1 MIVYKDEIMIY
12 DENGKE
18 VGAVHPTPP
27 TKPKKLRSP
36 TTRLD
41 ENFNEGIIFTLDVIM
56 IWILF

>member
-1 MIVYKDEIMIY
+1 MIVYKDEITIY

-27 TKPKKLRSP
+27 TKPKQLASP

-41 ENFNEGIIFTLDVIM
+41 ENFNEGSIF
-56 IWILF
+56 ILILLMMFI